1 MHKKCVI
8 LTLTILVILLGSII
22 CYFVSQSR
30 KDSSQNL
37 SDVSVVEATVLSKKS
52 NYLTVALKKNDT
64 QYPNS
69 FRVEVDRN
77 TKLLK
82 EDYTISIKA
91 IEQGDTIQIYYSG
104 SIGETDPPCLIG
116 CSKIVVITKWILGG
130 YHLRKREYLLCFF

>member
-116 CSKIVVITKWILGG
+116 CSKIVVITK
-130 YHLRKREYLLCFF
+130 

>member
-1 MHKKCVI
+1 MEEGILYMHKKCVI
-8 LTLTILVILLGSII
+8 LPLTILVILLGSII
-22 CYFVSQSR
+22 CYCVSQSR

-37 SDVSVVEATVLSKKS
+37 SDVSVVEATVLAKKS

-69 FRVEVDRN
+69 FQVEVDRN

-104 SIGETDPPCLIG
+104 SIGETDPPLLIR
-116 CSKIVVITKWILGG
+116 CSKIVVITK
-130 YHLRKREYLLCFF
+130 

>member
-69 FRVEVDRN
+69 FQVEVDRN

-116 CSKIVVITKWILGG
+116 CSKIVVITK
-130 YHLRKREYLLCFF
+130 

>member
-37 SDVSVVEATVLSKKS
+37 SDVSVVEATVLAKKS

-69 FRVEVDRN
+69 FQVEVDRN

-116 CSKIVVITKWILGG
+116 CSKIVVITK
-130 YHLRKREYLLCFF
+130 

>member
-8 LTLTILVILLGSII
+8 LPLTILVILLGSII

-37 SDVSVVEATVLSKKS
+37 SDVSVVEATVLAKKS

-69 FRVEVDRN
+69 FQVEIDRN

-116 CSKIVVITKWILGG
+116 CSKIVVTTK
-130 YHLRKREYLLCFF
+130 